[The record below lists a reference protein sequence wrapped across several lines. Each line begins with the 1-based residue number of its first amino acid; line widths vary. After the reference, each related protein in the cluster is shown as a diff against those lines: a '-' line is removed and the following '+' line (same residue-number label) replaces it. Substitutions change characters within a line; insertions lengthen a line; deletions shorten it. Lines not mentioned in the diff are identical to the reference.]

1 VPDFARFYRFTVV
14 VLIFTLAVIVWG
26 GYVRASGAGA
36 GCGSHWPD
44 CNGEIVPRSPGT
56 KTLIEFTHRT
66 TSGLSFLL
74 IAVQLVWAWRIA
86 PRGHGV
92 RRMATLVFA
101 LIIVE
106 ALVGAGLVIFK
117 MVAANESTA
126 RAYWMAAHLLNTFA
140 LLAAMA
146 LLIQRVR
153 RELAPAGVVVAD
165 EPLPG
170 GEGLQRALVVGV
182 VAVILVAVSGA
193 IVALGDTLFPAH
205 SLAHGWQQDLSPTA
219 HLFVR
224 LRIYHPIF
232 AVTGGLYL
240 LVVTAI
246 VVSRDGGGGNLRRLA
261 TRLAMVVLLQ
271 LGAGLLNLI
280 LLAPVAMQLVHL
292 LLADLVWLSLVVLTA
307 AVARAVRAHRPAE
320 VRAVA
325 SAASA

>member
-44 CNGEIVPRSPGT
+44 CNGEIVPRSPGS

-74 IAVQLVWAWRIA
+74 IAVQMIWAWRIS

-92 RRMATLVFA
+92 RRMATVVFG
-101 LIIVE
+101 LIISE
-106 ALVGAGLVIFK
+106 ALVGAGIVIFK
-117 MVAANESTA
+117 KVAGDESTD
-126 RAYWMAAHLLNTFA
+126 RAYWMAAHLMNTFA

-146 LLIQRVR
+146 ILIQRVQ
-153 RELAPAGVVVAD
+153 RELRPGTVVVTA
-165 EPLPG
+165 EVLPG
-170 GEGLQRALVVGV
+170 ARGLQRALTVGV
-182 VAVILVAVSGA
+182 VAVVLIAVSGA

-205 SLAHGWQQDLSPTA
+205 SLAHGWEQDLSPSA

-232 AVTGGLYL
+232 ALTGGLYL
-240 LVVTAI
+240 LVVSAI
-246 VVSRDGGGGNLRRLA
+246 IVSRDSGAGRVRSCA
-261 TRLAMVVLLQ
+261 TRLAAIVLVQ
-271 LGAGLLNLI
+271 LVAGALNLV
-280 LLAPVAMQLVHL
+280 LLAPVAMQLLHL

-307 AVARAVRAHRPAE
+307 VVAQSVREGRRVSSGDLAAAAAV
-320 VRAVA
+320 
-325 SAASA
+325 

>member
-74 IAVQLVWAWRIA
+74 IAAQMVWAWRIS

-92 RRMATLVFA
+92 RRMATIVFG

-146 LLIQRVR
+146 LLIERAR
-153 RELAPAGVVVAD
+153 RELAPTTVVVA
-165 EPLPG
+165 EPALPG
-170 GEGLQRALVVGV
+170 AQMLQRALVVGI

-193 IVALGDTLFPAH
+193 IVALGDTLFPAT
-205 SLAHGWQQDLSPTA
+205 SLAHGWAQDMSPTA

-232 AVTGGLYL
+232 ALTGGLYL
-240 LVVTAI
+240 LVVAALI
-246 VVSRDGGGGNLRRLA
+246 VSRDAGAGPLRSLA
-261 TRLAMVVLLQ
+261 TRLAAIVLLQ
-271 LGAGLLNLI
+271 LVAGALNLF

-292 LLADLVWLSLVVLTA
+292 LLADLVWLSLVLLTA
-307 AVARAVRAHRPAE
+307 AVAQTVRASRSLSAGDLAAA
-320 VRAVA
+320 AVV
-325 SAASA
+325 

>member
-14 VLIFTLAVIVWG
+14 VLIVTLAVIVWG

-74 IAVQLVWAWRIA
+74 IAVQMVWAWRIS

-92 RRMATLVFA
+92 RRMATIVFG

-117 MVAANESTA
+117 MVATNESTA

-153 RELAPAGVVVAD
+153 RELAPTTVVVA
-165 EPLPG
+165 EAALPG
-170 GEGLQRALVVGV
+170 AQLFQRALIVGI

-193 IVALGDTLFPAH
+193 IVALGDTLFPAT
-205 SLAHGWQQDLSPTA
+205 SLAHGWAQDMSPTA

-224 LRIYHPIF
+224 LRIYHPIL
-232 AVTGGLYL
+232 ALAGGLYL
-240 LVVTAI
+240 LI
-246 VVSRDGGGGNLRRLA
+246 VAALIVSRDPGAGPLRGLA
-261 TRLAMVVLLQ
+261 TRLAGIVLLQ
-271 LGAGLLNLI
+271 LIAGALNLF
-280 LLAPVAMQLVHL
+280 LLAPVAMQLLHL
-292 LLADLVWLSLVVLTA
+292 LLADLVWLSLVVLTS
-307 AVARAVRAHRPAE
+307 AVAQSVRAARR
-320 VRAVA
+320 V
-325 SAASA
+325 SAGDLAAAAAI